1 MNTNSTAIVLLSKYF
16 VDRKQLFRKVIVTRA
31 SPQWFLQSQK
41 WKHIILVSAFTIDLQ
56 QISHIVLVFPLLTL
70 NK

>member
-1 MNTNSTAIVLLSKYF
+1 MNTNSTAIVFLSKYF

-31 SPQWFLQSQK
+31 SPQFLESQK